1 MRLMAILTG
10 VLTLLGC
17 ARSTRSLAPVS
28 GFDGEKYMGVWY
40 EIGRFPHFF
49 ERGLTSVTAEY
60 TLLDDGTIRVV
71 NRGYNS
77 ERGKWKTATARA
89 RFKGDR
95 KSGWLKVTFFPPFSA
110 DYKILALDDPGYTH
124 AVVTSGTFDYLW
136 ILSRSPEMD
145 EAVYSGL
152 VRFAESSGFDVSR
165 LERVDQER
173 IFPR

>member
-40 EIGRFPHFF
+40 EIGRFPHIF

-71 NRGYNS
+71 DN
-77 ERGKWKTATARA
+77 
-89 RFKGDR
+89 
-95 KSGWLKVTFFPPFSA
+95 
-110 DYKILALDDPGYTH
+110 PGYTH

-145 EAVYSGL
+145 ESVYSGL

-165 LERVDQER
+165 LERVEQER